1 MPQRTSAYE
10 ILARYWVFA
19 FILSL
24 PIGIPAILVGAISLP
39 FLALIALLTIL
50 FFNFVQWI
58 GGHLFS
64 AVFFSD
70 DEEYRTFRES
80 GGDPWFHLGCPPPFN
95 NDSEQLRITGSDA
108 PAPQWVCRN
117 CGVSMSDPNKSCRVC
132 RFGRWRSGQC
142 GSVVLGQ
149 FTRCAECG
157 NHPQRKRGTP

>member
-39 FLALIALLTIL
+39 SLAMIALLTIL

-58 GGHLFS
+58 GGRLFS

-70 DEEYRTFRES
+70 DDEYRTFRES
-80 GGDPWFHLGCPPPFN
+80 GGDSWFDLGCPPPFN
-95 NDSEQLRITGSDA
+95 CDSEQVRMTGSDES
-108 PAPQWVCRN
+108 APQWFCRN
-117 CGVSMSDPNKSCRVC
+117 CGAGMADPHKSCRAC
-132 RFGRWRSGQC
+132 GFGRWTC
-142 GSVVLGQ
+142 GSCGALVTGQ
-149 FTRCAECG
+149 FARCSECG
-157 NHPQRKRGTP
+157 NHPRPE